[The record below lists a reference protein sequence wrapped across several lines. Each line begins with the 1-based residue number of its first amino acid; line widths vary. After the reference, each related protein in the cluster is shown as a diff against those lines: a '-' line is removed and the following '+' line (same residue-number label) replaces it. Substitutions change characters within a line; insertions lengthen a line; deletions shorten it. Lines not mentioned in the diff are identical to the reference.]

1 MAKVELTIPDKFSKI
16 DPELR
21 EKLLSGALRE
31 VASVQLKEKEKK
43 LEEIREHILKF
54 EKKYKKSFKDFE
66 KELPKDAGHELHE
79 DLVEWSFWNDVYETL
94 Y

>member
-1 MAKVELTIPDKFSKI
+1 MAKVELIIPDKFSKI

-31 VASVQLKEKEKK
+31 VVSVQLKEKEKK

-66 KELPKDAGHELHE
+66 KELPKDAGHELHV